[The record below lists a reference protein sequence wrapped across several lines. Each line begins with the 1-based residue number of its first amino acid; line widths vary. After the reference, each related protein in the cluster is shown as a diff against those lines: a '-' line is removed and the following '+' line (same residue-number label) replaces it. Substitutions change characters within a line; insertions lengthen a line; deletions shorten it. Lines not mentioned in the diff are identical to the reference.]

1 MVTQPQHSRISVQ
14 EYLELERNSPEVR
27 YEYIDGYAYM
37 LAGGTVEHS
46 IIIGNTFSEL
56 KSALRGGPCR
66 VHTSDM
72 RVQLNAHR
80 YVYPDVSVS
89 CDAHDYQGVITLEHA
104 CLAIEVLSTSTEP
117 YDRGD
122 KFRYYRTCPSIQE
135 YVLIS
140 TRRPLVEVYRR
151 VQDFWVY
158 RSYALGEQVT
168 LSSINVQLP
177 VAALYENIVLTE
189 DEEQPPQE

>member
-1 MVTQPQHSRISVQ
+1 MVAQPHRSWMSVQ

-46 IIIGNTFSEL
+46 TIVGNTFSEL

-72 RVQLNAHR
+72 RVQINAGR

-89 CDAHDYQGVITLEHA
+89 CDARDYQGVITLEHA
-104 CLAIEVLSTSTEP
+104 CLVIEVLSTSTEP
-117 YDRGD
+117 YDRSD
-122 KFRYYRTCPSIQE
+122 KFRYYRSCPSVQE
-135 YVLIS
+135 YVLIN
-140 TRRPLVEVYRR
+140 TRRPLVEMYRR

-158 RSYALGEQVT
+158 RAFGLDEQVMFT
-168 LSSINVQLP
+168 SIDVQMP
-177 VAALYENIVLTE
+177 VAALYENVAFPE
-189 DEEQPPQE
+189 EEQPHP